1 MKILKFSKIIKR
13 INLGEMK
20 NAKSTSFDRKWFA
33 LGRFCGILD
42 RKWVERRERNTPNDT
57 PNGCL
62 S

>member
-1 MKILKFSKIIKR
+1 MIEGNKS
-13 INLGEMK
+13 GEIK